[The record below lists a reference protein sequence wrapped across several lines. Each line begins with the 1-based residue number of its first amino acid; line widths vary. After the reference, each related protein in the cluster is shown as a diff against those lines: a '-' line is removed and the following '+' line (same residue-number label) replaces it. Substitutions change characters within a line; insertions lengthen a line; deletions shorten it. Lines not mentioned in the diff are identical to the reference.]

1 MLPFQRQDCIWELH
15 VAEMVAAMFQGRLC
29 SEWEIILL
37 VRTVPAAVTAALFC
51 VKCPCVVCRRAGWF
65 RRQINYLGPYTLT
78 RCLERTLQR
87 SAPSRVV
94 NVSSVM
100 HRFASLRNARDA
112 LFVWNRGA
120 GDYSVS
126 KLNNALFAYELQRR
140 LGKHGVQV

>member
-1 MLPFQRQDCIWELH
+1 MFRTESVGSKQQSMRVERNQHLWLMMVRCADC
-15 VAEMVAAMFQGRLC
+15 RL
-29 SEWEIILL
+29 
-37 VRTVPAAVTAALFC
+37 
-51 VKCPCVVCRRAGWF
+51 VV
-65 RRQINYLGPYTLT
+65 QINYLGPYTLT
-78 RCLERTLQR
+78 RCLERTLQG

-112 LFVWNRGA
+112 LFVWKRGA

-140 LGKHGVQV
+140 LGKHGVQA

>member
-1 MLPFQRQDCIWELH
+1 VCAEFHHNITVGNTDARACKHALH
-15 VAEMVAAMFQGRLC
+15 LGFFPSVPCQTVGR
-29 SEWEIILL
+29 
-37 VRTVPAAVTAALFC
+37 
-51 VKCPCVVCRRAGWF
+51 F

-140 LGKHGVQV
+140 LGKHGVQA